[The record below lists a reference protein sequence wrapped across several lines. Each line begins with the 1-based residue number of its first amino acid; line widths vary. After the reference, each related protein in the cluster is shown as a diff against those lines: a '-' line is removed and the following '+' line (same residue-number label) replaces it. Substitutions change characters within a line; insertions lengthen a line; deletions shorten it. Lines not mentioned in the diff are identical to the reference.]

1 MVEAGPNLSDEELAA
16 RYRSGSREAL
26 DLLMVRYKELVRRRA
41 KALYLI
47 GADTEDLIQEGM
59 IGLFDAVSS
68 YDPEREAS
76 FATFARLCIDR
87 QLYSAVEASL
97 RKKNRPLNEALSL
110 NAVMESEEGEP
121 RGEEYIGMM
130 ESAAGEDPAEEVIGR
145 EETERLLARIKETLS
160 PFERS
165 VFEKMMAGADY
176 RTIAKESGKSPKS
189 VDNAIQRIRAKIR
202 RIMPERS

>member
-1 MVEAGPNLSDEELAA
+1 MEAGPNLSDEELAA

-121 RGEEYIGMM
+121 RGSEYIGMM

-176 RTIAKESGKSPKS
+176 RAIAKESGKSPKS